1 MLAALVAICMWV
13 FLQTLDPRI
22 PKWQQES
29 SIIGTNPGLGFRPMP
44 KNNEESTLIWLEGT
58 NKANYLNWYD
68 NIMEFLDKYYTP
80 GKIEKGNAYLK
91 TCSYTE
97 LASPTEVCEVDV
109 KDWGDCSRDQFFNY
123 YRSSPC
129 IFLKLNK
136 IYGWTPDYYDDPN
149 DLPAD
154 MPKNLKEHIRNITR
168 PEEVLPVFPDAN
180 ATNCFVILAEEHLG
194 VVRGGE
200 PRRRGVPR
208 PHQVLPLGPGLPRV
222 LLPVPELGG
231 LPEPPS
237 GGQVHEARL

>member
-22 PKWQQES
+22 PKWQQDS
-29 SIIGTNPGLGFRPMP
+29 SVIGTNPGLGFRPMP
-44 KNNEESTLIWLEGT
+44 KDNEESTLIWLQGT

-68 NIMEFLDKYYTP
+68 NIMEFLDSKFDDDCDVFEWILIFAWIFLEYYTP

-97 LASPTEVCEVDV
+97 LPTETEVCEVDV

-136 IYGWTPDYYDDPN
+136 IYGWTPEYYDDPN
-149 DLPAD
+149 DLPED
-154 MPKNLKEHIRNITR
+154 MPKQLKEHIRNITR
-168 PEEVLPVFPDAN
+168 PEEV
-180 ATNCFVILAEEHLG
+180 
-194 VVRGGE
+194 
-200 PRRRGVPR
+200 
-208 PHQVLPLGPGLPRV
+208 
-222 LLPVPELGG
+222 
-231 LPEPPS
+231 
-237 GGQVHEARL
+237 

>member
-1 MLAALVAICMWV
+1 
-13 FLQTLDPRI
+13 
-22 PKWQQES
+22 
-29 SIIGTNPGLGFRPMP
+29 
-44 KNNEESTLIWLEGT
+44 
-58 NKANYLNWYD
+58 
-68 NIMEFLDKYYTP
+68 
-80 GKIEKGNAYLK
+80 
-91 TCSYTE
+91 
-97 LASPTEVCEVDV
+97 
-109 KDWGDCSRDQFFNY
+109 
-123 YRSSPC
+123 
-129 IFLKLNK
+129 
-136 IYGWTPDYYDDPN
+136 
-149 DLPAD
+149 